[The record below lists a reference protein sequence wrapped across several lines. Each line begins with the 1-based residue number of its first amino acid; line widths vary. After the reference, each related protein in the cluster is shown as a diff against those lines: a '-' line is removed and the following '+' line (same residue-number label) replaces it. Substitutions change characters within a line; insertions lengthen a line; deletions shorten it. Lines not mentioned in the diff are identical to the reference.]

1 MVREGWKKAFG
12 VQKIQGKSQEE
23 STIYIAYL
31 RAR

>member
-23 STIYIAYL
+23 NTIYIAYL